1 MMKAACVILLC
12 INFLSINF
20 ALAQKPVKSKGPR
33 VIIKNEFCPPNE
45 YADDGGVADATPK
58 IVDEMLIEK
67 VFKSFSYQTVYKKLK
82 DDYTITKWKINNQ
95 YVEKQIDT
103 LAIISG
109 GKQSDKLVYYI
120 INKSAGASIP
130 GLMNAKINREVIDVM
145 GIKVGMSRKEVEKI
159 MGKKSMDNPLVIT
172 NEPQS
177 TYLSIYFINDV
188 VSNMSFNSYS
198 E

>member
-1 MMKAACVILLC
+1 MMKAACVILPC
-12 INFLSINF
+12 ISFLSVNF
-20 ALAQKPVKSKGPR
+20 ALAQKPIKGKGPR

-45 YADDGGVADATPK
+45 YADDGGMAEAAPK

-67 VFKSFSYQTVYKKLK
+67 IFKSLSYQTVYKKLK
-82 DDYTITKWKINNQ
+82 DDYTVTKWKIKNQ
-95 YVEKQIDT
+95 YLEKQIDT

-109 GKQSDKLVYYI
+109 GKQSDKFVYYK

-130 GLMNAKINREVIDVM
+130 GLMNAKINGDVIDVM

-159 MGKKSMDNPLVIT
+159 MGKKSIDNPVVIT
-172 NEPQS
+172 NEPQNA
-177 TYLSIYFINDV
+177 YLSIYFINDV

>member
-1 MMKAACVILLC
+1 
-12 INFLSINF
+12 
-20 ALAQKPVKSKGPR
+20 
-33 VIIKNEFCPPNE
+33 
-45 YADDGGVADATPK
+45 
-58 IVDEMLIEK
+58 
-67 VFKSFSYQTVYKKLK
+67 
-82 DDYTITKWKINNQ
+82 
-95 YVEKQIDT
+95 
-103 LAIISG
+103 
-109 GKQSDKLVYYI
+109 
-120 INKSAGASIP
+120 
-130 GLMNAKINREVIDVM
+130 MNAKINREVIDVM